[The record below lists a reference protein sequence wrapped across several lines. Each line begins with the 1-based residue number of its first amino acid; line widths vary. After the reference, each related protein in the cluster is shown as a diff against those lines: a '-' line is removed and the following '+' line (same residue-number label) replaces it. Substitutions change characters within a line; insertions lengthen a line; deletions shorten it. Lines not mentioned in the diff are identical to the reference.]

1 MDFSSSSDSSD
12 EELFEILENIE
23 VVRNFRVRNDPFVE
37 YSEGEFRDR
46 FWFTKNTVN
55 YLVQLITDD
64 IRPTT
69 HRNRSLSVA
78 EQLLLTL
85 RFYAT
90 GSFQI
95 LIGDDLN
102 VHKST
107 VCRVLRRVTYALA
120 RLAPQFIKLPD
131 TDEEIRQVKNEFY
144 AIRRVPN
151 VIGCIDGSHIP
162 IQSPGGDNAEIYRN
176 RKSYFSIN
184 VQVICDAKL
193 LIRDID
199 ARWPGSTHDSTMF
212 NASLIRARLEAEE
225 FPESYLLGDS
235 AYACTKYLLT
245 PLLHPVLPEEQR
257 YNAAYIA
264 TRNTV
269 ERTFG
274 VWKRR
279 FACLSLGL
287 RTNIEALSL
296 PIIVAT
302 AVLHN
307 IAILRNDLEEFD
319 EELLNIDAEV
329 NDIFAE
335 ENGGGNAVRRAV
347 INLFR

>member
-1 MDFSSSSDSSD
+1 MDFSSSSESSD

-46 FWFTKNTVN
+46 FRFTKNTVN
-55 YLVQLITDD
+55 YVVQLITDD

-102 VHKST
+102 VHKFT

-131 TDEEIRQVKNEFY
+131 TDEEIRQVKNEFS
-144 AIRRVPN
+144 AIRRIPN
-151 VIGCIDGSHIP
+151 VIGCSDGNHI
-162 IQSPGGDNAEIYRN
+162 PGGDNEEIYRN

-235 AYACTKYLLT
+235 VYACTKYLLT

-257 YNAAYIA
+257 YNAAHA

-279 FACLSLGL
+279 FACFSLGL

-296 PIIVAT
+296 LIIVAT

-335 ENGGGNAVRRAV
+335 ENGGGNVVRRAV
-347 INLFR
+347 INLF